1 MILIFKKINFLAIII
16 GMVGKLFRRRVF
28 YMSILPILSTSMGRK
43 ILHFLHF
50 KPISFDEVK
59 SFDGTDILYCGE
71 IEAMAV
77 WFDEAVSPA
86 INNLAQHFPNISN
99 LEHKL
104 RTWYLRIMVYFYY
117 RENNFLAWAE
127 AVFPKGTKIYYFC
140 SPISRQFV
148 QSKTLQI
155 VLIPFIESSLFFLV
169 KKVFTGIY
177 ALVRKIFITVKF
189 QSTPQMVKFPSNQ
202 AITNQVLFFPH
213 KSIFYGKLFRKDYFY
228 SEDLNSAFH
237 INNIHHIEIGDSR
250 KEWDIP
256 ENAGEYGSVNYTI
269 FPGVRGI
276 SKKVIVSSIK
286 FMPVFYKALNNSQLC
301 FLEKIKFALLLWVMY
316 TIFIHYRQLLKPY
329 SHAKIAIIGY
339 DILSS
344 KGCSLAL
351 ESYGIKTIAALER
364 MASVFYEIFP
374 TFINVYLV
382 GSEYCVEQM
391 KKNPGIHADRYISVG
406 QARVDLFHKYS
417 HLNSDDLVPGMKED
431 QKLVVA
437 LNFHSVA
444 DTESNRL
451 QPFTSWESNKVFFND
466 VIGLAQMYPDMFF
479 LFRGKDCTW
488 VDIPAFFEVMEKITA
503 IENIAVDTDFD
514 ILERSYML
522 CSSGDLIIARHTSLA
537 DEAYAYGKQVI
548 VHDYSHNTNRI
559 LGGVFNYLDSGLFVQ
574 NKESLHKL
582 VANYIFSGSV
592 INPIVYESVR
602 QKLFGNYSDGKV
614 RERIQAIVEG
624 MLVEAD

>member
-1 MILIFKKINFLAIII
+1 MILIFKKINFLALII
-16 GMVGKLFRRRVF
+16 GMVGKLVGCSVH
-28 YMSILPILSTSMGRK
+28 YMSILPVLSTDIGIK
-43 ILHFLHF
+43 ILHSLHF
-50 KPISFDEVK
+50 RPISFDEAK
-59 SFDGTDILYCGE
+59 YFDGADISCLGKNE
-71 IEAMAV
+71 EMSV
-77 WFDEAVSPA
+77 WFDQAVSPA
-86 INNLAQHFPNISN
+86 INNLAQHFPNILN

-104 RTWYLRIMVYFYY
+104 RSWYLRVMAYFYF
-117 RENNFLAWAE
+117 RENNFLVWAE

-140 SPISRQFV
+140 TPISRQFV

-169 KKVFTGIY
+169 KKIFTGIY
-177 ALVRKIFITVKF
+177 ALVRQIFITVKF
-189 QSTPQMVKFPSNQ
+189 QSTPQMVKCPSNQ

-237 INNIHHIEIGDSR
+237 LTNIHHIEIGDSR

-256 ENAGEYGSVNYTI
+256 ENAGEYGCVNYTI

-276 SKKVIVSSIK
+276 NKKVIVSSIK
-286 FMPVFYKALNNSQLC
+286 FMPVFYMALNNSQLR
-301 FLEKIKFALLLWVMY
+301 FFEKIKLTLFLWIMY

-339 DILSS
+339 DILFS

-351 ESYGIKTIAALER
+351 ESYGIKTVAALER
-364 MASVFYEIFP
+364 MVSVYSERTQ
-374 TFINVYLV
+374 TFVNVYLV
-382 GSEYCVEQM
+382 GSEYCIEQQN
-391 KKNPGIHADRYISVG
+391 KNPGIHAERYIPVG

-417 HLNSDDLVPGMKED
+417 HLKSNDLVPGMKEG

-444 DTESNRL
+444 DPETNRL
-451 QPFTSWESNKVFFND
+451 QPFISWESNKVFFND
-466 VIGLAQMYPDMFF
+466 VIELAQMYPEMFF
-479 LFRGKDCTW
+479 LFRGKDFTW
-488 VDIPAFFEVMEKITA
+488 IDMLAFTEIIEKISSL
-503 IENIAVDTDFD
+503 ENIAVDTDFD
-514 ILERSYML
+514 TLEKAYML
-522 CSSGDLIIARHTSLA
+522 CSSCDLIIARHTSLA

-548 VHDYSHNTNRI
+548 VHDYSHNSNRI
-559 LGGVFNYLDSGLFVQ
+559 IGGVFNYLDSGLFVR

-582 VANYIFSGSV
+582 VGNYVSTGSV
-592 INPIVYESVR
+592 INPELYESVR

-614 RERIQAIVEG
+614 RKRMQTIVEE
-624 MLVEAD
+624 MLVETD